1 MFKGNGIGDIWRVNG
16 NTLIKI
22 YSIPP
27 DRFIAF
33 DLCKVFNFDK
43 EFYLVNIVRSCR
55 TFRKKR
61 VKNLFVH

>member
-1 MFKGNGIGDIWRVNG
+1 MNG
-16 NTLIKI
+16 NTLIEI
-22 YSIPP
+22 CSIPP

-43 EFYLVNIVRSCR
+43 EFDLVISLEVAEHIDQ
-55 TFRKKR
+55 KR